1 MKLGLS
7 YTVLVATSGRIK
19 SDADMDAGKPI
30 EKERKRPFPTSYLM
44 STHVILLLVRM
55 ILLARS
61 WLMVSNAMME
71 SGFKQEIN
79 VQKYATMKNDIF
91 GILPHTQR
99 RACAV
104 INLFAKRACVP

>member
-1 MKLGLS
+1 
-7 YTVLVATSGRIK
+7 
-19 SDADMDAGKPI
+19 
-30 EKERKRPFPTSYLM
+30 
-44 STHVILLLVRM
+44 
-55 ILLARS
+55 
-61 WLMVSNAMME
+61 MVSNAMME